1 MIDHRFHCRP
11 NRTVKRSAFLS
22 SLGIK
27 IRHVSFLFLPTD
39 LATNDQSIYDDHRAM
54 TKGGQDSGGRDQ
66 VRSHILAL

>member
-27 IRHVSFLFLPTD
+27 IRHVSFLFLQTD
-39 LATNDQSIYDDHRAM
+39 LATNGQSIYNDHRAM
-54 TKGGQDSGGRDQ
+54 AKGGQDTGGCDQ
-66 VRSHILAL
+66 VSGH